1 MTRESVLNVRYLGVL
16 PHIGHR
22 EYRFQIEAEDK
33 SFRTVSL
40 TIDNA
45 IFRKKLL
52 MYQEAPNL
60 CYQKMLAD
68 YGNETT
74 DSPIPSWAP
83 VTEDEVAFYR
93 DSHPIGK
100 KG

>member
-1 MTRESVLNVRYLGVL
+1 MARESVLNVRYIGVF

-60 CYQKMLAD
+60 CYQKMLAIMQ
-68 YGNETT
+68 TR
-74 DSPIPSWAP
+74 PPFHPFA
-83 VTEDEVAFYR
+83 AKRLYR
-93 DSHPIGK
+93 R
-100 KG
+100 